1 MTGNS
6 PTDPNEHK
14 MLGLSTSEIANV
26 SVEELTGNV
35 TALKMVLHY
44 YRQLSD
50 ENRTL
55 KNSNNTLKTYV
66 DAYDKGKSNSA
77 AGAALLTLSS
87 IVVAF
92 GVNLLTG
99 GGSGVAPGWVTFVAG
114 VAIAVGGLYFSFWKD
129 RAK

>member
-114 VAIAVGGLYFSFWKD
+114 VAISVGGLYFSFWKD